1 MELATVGRHN
11 RELVV
16 QEEGIPPT
24 VLIALEA
31 RATGNSWKQAA
42 EIGQID
48 VNSLRQWRRLPEV
61 RDRLNEMI
69 REKLAGATAK
79 LVDAT
84 PKVADEL
91 ILLSLDRKNKPYS
104 RVSAMALL
112 FQVVATHLLESSQR
126 EQMEELKEQLERLER
141 GAPIDV

>member
-31 RATGNSWKQAA
+31 RAAGNSWNQSA

-48 VNSLRQWRRLPEV
+48 VNSLRQWRRLLEV
-61 RDRLNEMI
+61 RR
-69 REKLAGATAK
+69 A
-79 LVDAT
+79 
-84 PKVADEL
+84 
-91 ILLSLDRKNKPYS
+91 Y
-104 RVSAMALL
+104 
-112 FQVVATHLLESSQR
+112 
-126 EQMEELKEQLERLER
+126 R
-141 GAPIDV
+141 GAFGSFWWVPFLMRYFRRLASLFLWPR